1 MWCACAA
8 SPECVLC
15 HRHHTCNLCLHAQ
28 QCLYPLAIILLEQ
41 VLPCLPG
48 LIQPELATLRAA
60 AAGTSTPV
68 TIDDPT
74 PAIVDAVSCVLWWYM
89 HSKMQALSASQVRT
103 AMAPCWCFHE

>member
-1 MWCACAA
+1 MTQHLEHLPACLTM
-8 SPECVLC
+8 PIP
-15 HRHHTCNLCLHAQ
+15 T
-28 QCLYPLAIILLEQ
+28 IILLEQ